1 MNRRRPRGR
10 RTAWSVRRPV
20 KPEVAG
26 SNPVAPASRILDLG
40 FGLGG
45 QVAQSVERRSEKP
58 EVDGSTPSLTTNGTG
73 EEVLDSFALSTF
85 ELAIHERTESVIF
98 RFENSRIVEV
108 WELLDG
114 SELRR
119 QLVDSAGP

>member
-1 MNRRRPRGR
+1 M
-10 RTAWSVRRPV
+10 
-20 KPEVAG
+20 
-26 SNPVAPASRILDLG
+26 
-40 FGLGG
+40 GG